1 MKVKKIISCMIVIF
15 IFSSSAFAET
25 NSIMKDYKQ
34 ENNTE
39 ENSINSYEDAKLED
53 KLLTENTEEK
63 ASKTNDFNEQN
74 NIIKN
79 NEISSKL
86 NIGRTQVDGI
96 YKVAVGK
103 DPKKAIEIGGG
114 NEDNNAGTNIWEYGN
129 ASWQKFYFEYNNDG
143 YYKITTMHTG
153 KSLTVKDNNLT
164 DGVQIVQTDYQG
176 LNSQKWILRDTNKN
190 GWVISLQSNPQLSI
204 SIENNFFNGAKMILS
219 KTQDNDNQMFYLY
232 NITSNEQYKANGN
245 YKIVLGI
252 DSTKAIGIEERSKNE
267 NVGVEIDKYGNKLIQ
282 KFNIEYIDG
291 YYKITSEYSKKSLT
305 VKNNNLAEGTEVV
318 QADYQ
323 GLASQKWILRDNNK
337 KGCVISLLSNPQL
350 SITVGESISNGTK
363 IIISKAEDKDNQT
376 FNIVNVSIEQT
387 RQTNGIYRVAIGVDP
402 NKSIEVGGGNKN
414 NNAGTNIWDYGNVEW
429 QKFYFEYNEE
439 GFYKITVMHTGKS
452 LTVKDN
458 NLTDG
463 VQIVQADYQ
472 GLDSQKWILRDTLV
486 NGWIISLESNPELSI
501 SVKGDIVN
509 GAKVI
514 LSKTKD
520 SDNQML
526 YLYNIT
532 SYVKTKE
539 DGIYKI
545 ETVVDSNKIVG
556 TLKTDQFND
565 KGINISENQNLLWQ
579 KFYFEYNEEGYYKIT
594 EMYTGKSLTVKDNN
608 VVEGTEIVQD
618 DYQGLDSQKWIL
630 RDNEEDK
637 WIISLLNKPQL
648 SITIERN
655 ISNDLKLIISKTEN
669 IDNQRFYL
677 YNITDEERTMQ
688 DGIYKIAIGKNSNK
702 VIEVGGG
709 SKYNDATVDIWD
721 FGDVDWQKF
730 CFEYKEGY
738 YKITAKHTGK
748 SLTVRGNNLK
758 EGVQIIQA
766 DYQDL
771 TSQKWILRD
780 SGKNGWVISLLSNPE
795 LSISVEGNIVN
806 GERLILS
813 KTKDNDNQMF
823 YLFNITTDERTQE
836 DGIYKLSVGKNPNKA
851 IEVGGG
857 SKYNNAPINIWDY
870 GNAQWQKYYFEY
882 KEGFYK
888 ITAMH
893 TGKSLTVKDN
903 NIVEGTEI
911 VQEDYQGWDSQKWIL
926 RDSYKNGWIIS
937 LLNNPQLSIS
947 IEGNIANGSKM
958 ILSKTKDNDNQM
970 FYLFNITTNERTSD
984 NGIYKLAVGSDI
996 SKVIEVPGESKD
1008 NGTPLGIGNF
1018 RNTDWQKFY
1027 FEYKE
1032 GYYKITAG
1040 HTKKSLTV
1048 KDNNIVEGTEIVQ
1061 EDYQGLDSQKW
1072 LLKDS
1077 KINGWIISPLS
1088 RPDLSITV
1096 ENTIVNGSKLIL
1108 ESLQYNERQMFYCYK
1123 TFIGIDV
1130 DSNKYPGISEAINN
1144 LVTKHPNWQFD
1155 VLYTGIDFYTAVQG
1169 EYEYDNKK
1177 ANLVDTNVYKGDWI
1191 APNPYVS
1198 ENWASASY
1206 KGIAYFMDPRNF
1218 LNDVDVFQFVDLA
1231 DYYNSGATLDSI
1243 QYQVNGT
1250 FLSNFAEDIRISCE
1264 HQNVNPYYIIARLFQ
1279 EQGKKGSI
1287 TIYMDGGD
1295 GKLYFNPFNIGAVV
1309 GNDFNTALAKAKKEG
1324 WDTMQKGIEG
1334 GIKFIRQGYLD
1345 AHQNTLYL
1353 NKFDV
1358 NPNSPGGFYTHQY
1371 MQNLSAA
1378 YSEARIFRGAYED
1391 TGTLDNTIKFIIP
1404 VYENMPENSLEK
1416 PIGSGTSIDQNFPA
1430 ILDQGPKNVQ
1440 IYNIQTTLKVRS
1452 GPGQKYDELERL
1464 PNGTILLSIERYE
1477 NGWQKVIT
1485 PSKTV
1490 GYCSGEY
1497 LKFIRDVSNCNDRVE
1512 ISANGGVNVRIGP
1525 GQGYASLGIFKNGTK
1540 GIRILKDIYYED
1552 GYIWDLVILD
1562 DGTKGFIASQ
1572 YLKQI

>member
-472 GLDSQKWILRDTLV
+472 GLDSQKWILRD
-486 NGWIISLESNPELSI
+486 
-501 SVKGDIVN
+501 
-509 GAKVI
+509 
-514 LSKTKD
+514 
-520 SDNQML
+520 
-526 YLYNIT
+526 
-532 SYVKTKE
+532 
-539 DGIYKI
+539 
-545 ETVVDSNKIVG
+545 
-556 TLKTDQFND
+556 
-565 KGINISENQNLLWQ
+565 
-579 KFYFEYNEEGYYKIT
+579 
-594 EMYTGKSLTVKDNN
+594 
-608 VVEGTEIVQD
+608 
-618 DYQGLDSQKWIL
+618 
-630 RDNEEDK
+630 NEEDK

-709 SKYNDATVDIWD
+709 SKYNDATIDIWD

-882 KEGFYK
+882 KEGYYK